1 MMMMMMITKL
11 MMMVMKTKLMMMIS
25 NAYLRKLISSF
36 DREDGGDDCPK
47 NSCKGPLDFEMSA
60 Y

>member
-1 MMMMMMITKL
+1 MMMMMMMMMI
-11 MMMVMKTKLMMMIS
+11 TKLMMMIS

-36 DREDGGDDCPK
+36 DREDDGDDCPK